1 MSKFFGSIFGAL
13 FIIFI
18 IWIVI
23 AIIVKLFKVKVNQE
37 DFEGCFT
44 IIGYIGLGIA
54 FIVFLL
60 NKCSSPA

>member
-1 MSKFFGSIFGAL
+1 MDNFFGSIFGAL

-23 AIIVKLFKVKVNQE
+23 AVIIKLFKVNVDGE
-37 DFEGCFT
+37 DLKGCFT
-44 IIGYIGLGIA
+44 IVGYIGLGIA

-60 NKCSSPA
+60 SKCSSPG